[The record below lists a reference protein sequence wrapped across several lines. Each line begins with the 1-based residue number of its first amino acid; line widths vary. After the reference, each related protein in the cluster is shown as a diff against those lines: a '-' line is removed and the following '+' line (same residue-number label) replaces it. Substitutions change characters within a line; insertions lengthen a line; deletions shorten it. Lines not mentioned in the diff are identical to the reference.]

1 MVTPRTTGATQP
13 TAQPSPDLP
22 HAAFPWLPLSAATVL
37 GLQGY
42 RAYPSVSLLL
52 STRPGPQLDPADRAR
67 LETLARQARR
77 RLVTEGVSG
86 GNALAEALAR
96 IASTMSGQV
105 DRALALFASPGRT
118 ARVDLPVEVVDR
130 CVIDPTFATRDL
142 VRAMHR
148 TPRHVVLLL
157 AADQARL
164 LDGVGGSLV
173 EVTAG
178 FPRVDPDHRP
188 GTPARTRFLRA
199 VDDALGAYR
208 RLHPAPLVLAAAQPT
223 LSGFRKASR
232 HCSRLAGT
240 VAGNHLNTPHAE
252 LRGVVRGVIGKY
264 LRSRQDEAL
273 ALLAACADEGRV
285 VHGIDAT
292 WLAARWERPEMLA
305 VEEGFFHPARI
316 SADGDTLVAADDPEE
331 PDVCDDAVDE
341 LIETVLS
348 RGGWVAMLADGTL
361 PRGARVALAV
371 RQR

>member
-1 MVTPRTTGATQP
+1 LRSSTG
-13 TAQPSPDLP
+13 
-22 HAAFPWLPLSAATVL
+22 
-37 GLQGY
+37 
-42 RAYPSVSLLL
+42 
-52 STRPGPQLDPADRAR
+52 
-67 LETLARQARR
+67 
-77 RLVTEGVSG
+77 
-86 GNALAEALAR
+86 
-96 IASTMSGQV
+96 
-105 DRALALFASPGRT
+105 
-118 ARVDLPVEVVDR
+118 
-130 CVIDPTFATRDL
+130 VIDPTFATRDL

-164 LDGVGGSLV
+164 LDGVSGSLV

-223 LSGFRKASR
+223 LSAFRKASR

-240 VAGNHLNTPHAE
+240 VTGNHLNTPHAE
-252 LRGVVRGVIGKY
+252 LRGVVRGVIEKY

-273 ALLAACADEGRV
+273 ALLAACAEEGRV
-285 VHGIDAT
+285 VHGIDAA

-348 RGGWVAMLADGTL
+348 RGGWVALLADGTL
-361 PRGARVALAV
+361 PPDARVALAL